1 MYQPD
6 LHTCVIP
13 GNQEMSHLC
22 HPSYQPMPD
31 FPITSIMTQNSEVNE
46 YGSGDGM
53 DSSEYDSSYDEDERD
68 QELFI
73 HVPTTQPTTTES
85 PVMRLIAQQLQRIT
99 QLIEAL
105 QRKQDE
111 KDKEPTPAQL
121 NSVVA
126 QSDIAAENYQQPSTQ
141 NWQQSPPQNGQN
153 WNQIPSQHGQNW
165 QHAPPQGMQQHWQ
178 QPPNPQN
185 LPPDGSI
192 PQDHVQQ
199 ILTQQYNLQDLSN
212 DPNKIL
218 SLGHGQHQYVTYNEY
233 KDSILPVLQG
243 APVQVLPCTAGLRQ
257 PNITD
262 CTRYVDNQSIS
273 KIFLSRNI

>member
-6 LHTCVIP
+6 LHTCVMP
-13 GNQEMSHLC
+13 GNQDMSHLC

-31 FPITSIMTQNSEVNE
+31 FPITSIMTQNSEVAE
-46 YGSGDGM
+46 YGSGDGL
-53 DSSEYDSSYDEDERD
+53 DSSEYDSSYDEDEQD
-68 QELFI
+68 PELFI
-73 HVPTTQPTTTES
+73 HVPTQAPTTTES
-85 PVMRLIAQQLQRIT
+85 PVMRIIAQQLQRIT

-105 QRKQDE
+105 QKRQDE
-111 KDKEPTPAQL
+111 KDKAPTPAQL

-126 QSDIAAENYQQPSTQ
+126 QSDIAAENWQQHPSQPSNQ
-141 NWQQSPPQNGQN
+141 WQQQQ
-153 WNQIPSQHGQNW
+153 
-165 QHAPPQGMQQHWQ
+165 APPQH
-178 QPPNPQN
+178 

-218 SLGHGQHQYVTYNEY
+218 SLGHGDHQYVTYNEY

-257 PNITD
+257 PNVTD
-262 CTRYVDNQSIS
+262 CTR
-273 KIFLSRNI
+273 